1 MNLMLL
7 PELLLLQCVS
17 MARLVELSNV
27 SSQRWKNI
35 CEVSVPIKREN
46 KLLTQAKWIKRNWKF
61 IHVLS

>member
-1 MNLMLL
+1 
-7 PELLLLQCVS
+7 

-46 KLLTQAKWIKRNWKF
+46 KLLTQAKRIKRNWKF